1 MEWAS
6 AVSERVDTREAV
18 REASQTLMTGRDRP
32 PDLVLAFVSPHHAA
46 SYAKV
51 PGWVYEYLRP
61 ENFAGCSAAGVIGGG
76 RELENREAL
85 SLTAAWL
92 PDTEIRLAYLEQN
105 PEDPAHVWPAL
116 LETSRSDVS
125 CLITL
130 VDPYSFDAEGLLDG
144 LDRAYP
150 ATGKLG
156 GLVSGGAQNRAPA
169 LFAGS
174 DVHREGAL
182 VVALTGEWELRTVV
196 AQGCRPIGEPYIVT
210 RARGNVIK
218 ELNAGKPAEVLRK
231 LYENMNARDH
241 SLFNTSLFLGIDMG
255 EERTSYSA
263 GDFLIRHVLGI
274 EPDSGAMA
282 IDARVRDYQVV
293 QFHLRDNETS
303 AQDLVQRLR
312 TFSASVPSE
321 SIRGALLFSCLG
333 RGERLYGVPNHD
345 SNVFAQR
352 VSPRSLSGLFTNGEI
367 GPVRD
372 RTYLHGYTSVF
383 AVFCDRLNPT
393 Q

>member
-18 REASQTLMTGRDRP
+18 REASNILMSGREDP

-46 SYAKV
+46 NYAKV
-51 PGWVYEYLRP
+51 PGWAYEFLRP
-61 ENFAGCSAAGVIGGG
+61 GTFAGCSAAGVIGGG
-76 RELENREAL
+76 RELENREAV

-92 PDTEIRLAYLEQN
+92 PDTEVRMAYLEQVPDS
-105 PEDPAHVWPAL
+105 PENVWPSL
-116 LETSRSDVS
+116 LETSRADVS
-125 CLITL
+125 CLVTL
-130 VDPYSFDAEGLLDG
+130 VDPYSFDPEGLLDG

-150 ATGKLG
+150 DTGKLG

-169 LFAGS
+169 LFTGT

-182 VVALTGEWELRTVV
+182 VVALTGDWELRTVV
-196 AQGCRPIGEPYIVT
+196 SQGCRPIGEPYIVT
-210 RARGNVIK
+210 RARGNVIR
-218 ELNAGKPAEVLRK
+218 ELNAGKPADVLRK
-231 LYENMNARDH
+231 IYENMNARDH
-241 SLFNTSLFLGIDMG
+241 SLFSTSLFLGIDMG
-255 EERTSYSA
+255 DQRSRYAA
-263 GDFLIRHVLGI
+263 GDFLIRNVLGI

-312 TFSASVPSE
+312 ALAASQPSE
-321 SIRGALLFSCLG
+321 TIRGALLFSCLG
-333 RGERLYGVPNHD
+333 RGERLYGVSNHD
-345 SNVFAQR
+345 SNIFAQR
-352 VSPRSLSGLFTNGEI
+352 VSSASLSGFFGNGEI
-367 GPVRD
+367 GPVGA

-383 AVFCDRLNPT
+383 AVFCDR
-393 Q
+393 QQS

>member
-18 REASQTLMTGRDRP
+18 REASLTLMTGRDRP

-46 SYAKV
+46 NYAKI
-51 PGWVYEYLRP
+51 PGWVFECLQP
-61 ENFAGCSAAGVIGGG
+61 GTFAGCSAAGVIGGG

-92 PDTEIRLAYLEQN
+92 PGSHVSLAFLEQV
-105 PEDPAHVWPAL
+105 PEQPEIWPAL
-116 LETSRSDVS
+116 LDLTRSDLS

-130 VDPYSFDAEGLLDG
+130 VDPYSFDAEGMLDS
-144 LDRAYP
+144 LDRAFP

-156 GLVSGGAQNRAPA
+156 GLVSGGADNRAPA

-182 VVALTGEWELRTVV
+182 VIALSGDWDLRTVV

-210 RARGNVIK
+210 RARGNVIR

-241 SLFNTSLFLGIDMG
+241 SLFNTSLFLGIDLG
-255 EERTSYSA
+255 DQRSRYSA
-263 GDFLIRHVLGI
+263 GDFLIRNVLGI
-274 EPDSGAMA
+274 EPESGAMA

-293 QFHLRDNETS
+293 QFHLRDNEAS
-303 AQDLVQRLR
+303 AQDLIQRLR
-312 TFSASVPSE
+312 ALTAAQPTEV
-321 SIRGALLFSCLG
+321 IRGALLISCLG
-333 RGERLYGVPNHD
+333 RGERLYGAPNHD

-352 VSPRSLSGLFTNGEI
+352 VSPASLSGFFSNGEI
-367 GPVRD
+367 GPVGAK
-372 RTYLHGYTSVF
+372 TYLHGYTSVF
-383 AVFCDRLNPT
+383 ALFCDRT
-393 Q
+393 SSS